1 MVAAAPVGY
10 PTGAA
15 KLEGVMIRVLLCAC
29 LLGCLGTASLLA
41 EEPDSAWNLEALLES
56 LSSAAAVES
65 EFRESRHRG
74 FRRVPA
80 DFRGTMRW
88 DAELG
93 LSLSYSEPRTQVMLI
108 RSDAVFQSQRGG
120 SPRRMPS
127 SEESDFLRAILLD
140 VFRFDRTVWEASFDI
155 VAEFDEARWSIQ
167 LNPLESS
174 EVAAM
179 VERIEVSGE
188 ADAVDKLEIWRD
200 ERSRV
205 EIEIR
210 DSRTVEQW
218 SADVLQEA
226 FFRETEDGVER

>member
-1 MVAAAPVGY
+1 MAAAASVALAQVY
-10 PTGAA
+10 SEV
-15 KLEGVMIRVLLCAC
+15 EGLVIRVLLCAC
-29 LLGCLGTASLLA
+29 LLVWSGAVSLSA
-41 EEPDSAWNLEALLES
+41 EEERSPWDLDALLQS
-56 LSSAAAVES
+56 LSSASAVES

-108 RSDAVFQSQRGG
+108 RSDAVFQSQRGR

-140 VFRFDRTVWEASFDI
+140 VFRFDRAVWEASFDI
-155 VAEFDEARWSIQ
+155 VAEFDEDRWSIL
-167 LNPLESS
+167 LNPLEDS
-174 EVAAM
+174 EVAGM
-179 VERIEVSGE
+179 VERIEISGE
-188 ADAVDKLEIWRD
+188 ADAVRQLEIWRD

-218 SADVLQEA
+218 PESVLREA
-226 FFRETEDGVER
+226 FFRETEDGEEP